1 MQTKV
6 STKGQVVLPGS
17 IRRRLDIR
25 AGDALEASVRDG
37 SILLTPRQK
46 RRRKARIVIDPIT
59 GFPVLT
65 AGPNAPALTSEEVSE
80 ILANFP

>member
-6 STKGQVVLPGS
+6 STKGQVVLPGW